1 MFSLSGVNCVV
12 TGGTAGIGYAVARR
26 FAIAGANVAIV
37 GRRANA
43 RLAGEVNAKAHIVA
57 DCATEEGVA
66 NAMQHA
72 AEALG
77 PLDVIVN
84 NAGLENTGPMIANA
98 TGDELHRVFNLNAYG
113 VFFGLK
119 YGYRYARDGAS
130 IINTA
135 SIAALIGIPGYSQY
149 SASKAAVVSLTQ
161 TAAVE
166 FAPRNIRVNAVCP
179 GSVYTEMLPENH
191 PEVGLVSRLC
201 PLGRIGTTEELV
213 GVYHFLASQEARY
226 VTGQAIAVDGGVVAG
241 VSLGTVE
248 AISSAFAFEPRDLT
262 KT

>member
-1 MFSLSGVNCVV
+1 
-12 TGGTAGIGYAVARR
+12 
-26 FAIAGANVAIV
+26 
-37 GRRANA
+37 
-43 RLAGEVNAKAHIVA
+43 
-57 DCATEEGVA
+57 
-66 NAMQHA
+66 MQQA

-84 NAGLENTGPMIANA
+84 NAGLENTGPMIADA
-98 TGDELHRVFNLNAYG
+98 TGDELRRVFNLNTYG

-135 SIAALIGIPGYSQY
+135 SIAALIGIPGYGQY
-149 SASKAAVVSLTQ
+149 NASKAAVVSLTQ
-161 TAAVE
+161 TAALE

-191 PEVGLVSRLC
+191 PEVGLVSKLC
-201 PLGRIGTTEELV
+201 PLGRIGTTDELV
-213 GVYHFLASQEARY
+213 GIYHFLASQEARY

-241 VSLGTVE
+241 VSLGTVD
-248 AISSAFAFEPRDLT
+248 AILKSL
-262 KT
+262 

>member
-1 MFSLSGVNCVV
+1 MFSLSGANCIV
-12 TGGTAGIGYAVARR
+12 TGGTAGIGYAVAKR

-43 RLAGEVNAKAHIVA
+43 RLASEAKAKAHLVA
-57 DCATEEGVA
+57 DCSTEEGVA
-66 NAMQHA
+66 DAMQQA
-72 AEALG
+72 AEVLG

-84 NAGLENTGPMIANA
+84 NAGLENTGPMIADA
-98 TGDELHRVFNLNAYG
+98 TGDELRRVFNLNTYG

-149 SASKAAVVSLTQ
+149 NASKAAVVSLTQ
-161 TAAVE
+161 TAALE

-191 PEVGLVSRLC
+191 PEVGLIRHLC
-201 PLGRIGTTEELV
+201 PLGRIGTTDELV

-241 VSLGTVE
+241 VSLGTME
-248 AISSAFAFEPRDLT
+248 AISKLL
-262 KT
+262 